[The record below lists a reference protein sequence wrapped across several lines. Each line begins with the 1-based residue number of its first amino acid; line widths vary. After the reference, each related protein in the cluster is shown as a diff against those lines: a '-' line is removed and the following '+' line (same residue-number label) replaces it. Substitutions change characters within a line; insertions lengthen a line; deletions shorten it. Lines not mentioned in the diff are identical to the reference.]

1 MKVLTDAVE
10 LPAEPRTV
18 VFLSLPDGVGGS
30 TRSLANL
37 LGYLSG
43 EATRVL
49 AAPPAGRFVNLVADR
64 GAAEWHLPV
73 VDWGE
78 GRALVRRARTAMRLL
93 RALRPHRREVLA
105 IHANGFN
112 ELAAA
117 LPAALAWRL
126 PIVVWVHNIEAGR
139 AVDLMRRI
147 WGPVSRRTDIR
158 WAAVSGFARDLTAG
172 AGLARAEDVVV
183 VPNPIDAADVVAGAG
198 QPARERPP
206 GEPVSVAYLG
216 APRDYKGFHFL
227 PELVERVGARAPVRW
242 LIFSRQTD
250 DHLPDVWNTLRQLEA
265 SGPVSIEGKLT
276 DVSQAYAQCDIVV
289 VPSERE
295 SFCRVAAEAMLNGI
309 PVVGSDLQPIRALL
323 GDGDA
328 GLLFRVGDM
337 EAAAAAIVRLAGD
350 PKLRERLGAEGRTRA
365 AAFGP
370 EPIRREFLDLL
381 GLGTGESVPR
391 RPASGVPAA
400 GGGE

>member
-1 MKVLTDAVE
+1 MRVLTDAVE

-49 AAPPAGRFVNLVADR
+49 AAPPAGRFVDLVADR

-78 GRALVRRARTAMRLL
+78 GRALVRRARTAVRLL
-93 RALRPHRREVLA
+93 RALRPHRRQVLA

-126 PIVVWVHNIEAGR
+126 PVVVWVHNIEAGR
-139 AVDLMRRI
+139 AVDLMQRI

-158 WAAVSGFARDLTAG
+158 WAAVSGFARDLVAG
-172 AGLARAEDVVV
+172 AGLARADDVVV
-183 VPNPIDAADVVAGAG
+183 VPNPIDAADVVAGVG
-198 QPARERPP
+198 QPARERPT

-227 PELVERVGARAPVRW
+227 PDLIERVGSRSPVRW

-250 DHLPDVWNTLRQLEA
+250 DHLADVWDTLRQREA

-328 GLLFRVGDM
+328 GLLFPMGDM

-381 GLGTGESVPR
+381 GLGTGEPVPR
-391 RPASGVPAA
+391 RPVSGVPAA